1 MYRISIREHQKLEEK
16 LLHTSYFRTLPQEIP
31 EITSLIKGCCQNNRN
46 SQREMYQWLHAYA
59 LKISFRYISNL
70 HEAEELVSES
80 FVKLFKNIQQF
91 NYSLQSD
98 PEALLKGWFKRII
111 VNTCIDHLRKTQ
123 LKLVSY
129 ELSHE
134 KDQQIDQQETGLDKI
149 AYQEIIEAIR
159 LLSPVYRTVFNLFV
173 IEGYSHDEIAD
184 QLKISVGASKSNLSK
199 ARQNLRKLI
208 KDKKEYKRYA

>member
-1 MYRISIREHQKLEEK
+1 LEK
-16 LLHTSYFRTLPQEIP
+16 KSHHTSYLRKLPQELT

-46 SQREMYQWLHAYA
+46 SQRDLYQWLHSYA

-70 HEAEELVSES
+70 NEAEEIVSES

-91 NYSLQSD
+91 NFNLQSD
-98 PEALLKGWFKRII
+98 PEALLKGWFKRIV

-129 ELSHE
+129 DVHPD
-134 KDQQIDQQETGLDKI
+134 KDYQIDSQESGLDKI
-149 AYQEIIEAIR
+149 SYQEIIESIR
-159 LLSPVYRTVFNLFV
+159 QLSPVYRTVFNLFV
-173 IEGYSHDEIAD
+173 IEGFSHDEIAE
-184 QLKISVGASKSNLSK
+184 QLKISVRASKSNLSK